1 MEKKLIPN
9 PEKLILNILE
19 DNETRNESQPL
30 ANSTIIKYE
39 NVKPEEDKSIQTENS
54 LDLILPGEIGANCEV
69 ELIGE
74 IFWMIPDNLYYDS
87 WHTHS
92 DM

>member
-19 DNETRNESQPL
+19 DNETRNGSQPL

-54 LDLILPGEIGANCEV
+54 LDLVLPGEIGANCEV

-74 IFWMIPDNLYYDS
+74 IFLDDS
-87 WHTHS
+87 
-92 DM
+92 